1 MEILTQEEIPV
12 NIKFNNEE
20 FDKYLDNDNDN
31 DTEKAINTYLIDG
44 GYIQPLDRFDMCGFS
59 WSREDN
65 LGTARGF
72 IVRERNL

>member
-20 FDKYLDNDNDN
+20 FDKYLDNDD
-31 DTEKAINTYLIDG
+31 DTEKAINIYLIDF
-44 GYIQPLDRFDMCGFS
+44 GYIQPLDRFDMCSFS